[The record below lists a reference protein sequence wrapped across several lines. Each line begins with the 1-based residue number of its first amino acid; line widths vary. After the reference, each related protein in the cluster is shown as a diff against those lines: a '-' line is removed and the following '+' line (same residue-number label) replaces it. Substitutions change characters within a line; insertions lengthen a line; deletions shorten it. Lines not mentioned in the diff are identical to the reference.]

1 MLNNEP
7 TRFIEYISDRASSR
21 IGFYF
26 EALISFLLNEYPE
39 FELIAE
45 HLQLHQNGKTLG
57 EIDFLY
63 KNMNTGEIT
72 HLEVA
77 IKYYLGSS
85 QWRSINHPFK
95 HWLGPMIKDRLD
107 LKSNHLIN
115 HQTAISDSEAFR
127 DLAREQDLPQPTR
140 KSVMLL
146 GYLFRN
152 PKENLNLSISNNT
165 QESNHWYKL
174 SDIKSYL
181 STTHKYVVP
190 KKPYWLGPHH
200 KSEDNNFWSSNDLPT
215 EARRII
221 KEWKRPILV
230 SAIPIIEFTEE
241 KEFYKEDKRFFIV
254 PDNWAGLSKPNQP

>member
-77 IKYYLGSS
+77 FKYYLG
-85 QWRSINHPFK
+85 
-95 HWLGPMIKDRLD
+95 
-107 LKSNHLIN
+107 
-115 HQTAISDSEAFR
+115 
-127 DLAREQDLPQPTR
+127 
-140 KSVMLL
+140 
-146 GYLFRN
+146 
-152 PKENLNLSISNNT
+152 
-165 QESNHWYKL
+165 
-174 SDIKSYL
+174 
-181 STTHKYVVP
+181 
-190 KKPYWLGPHH
+190 
-200 KSEDNNFWSSNDLPT
+200 
-215 EARRII
+215 
-221 KEWKRPILV
+221 
-230 SAIPIIEFTEE
+230 
-241 KEFYKEDKRFFIV
+241 
-254 PDNWAGLSKPNQP
+254 